1 MESDAAGAA
10 TATFALDPLM
20 DVAGHAARYAR
31 HGRVQVPHVLA
42 GDGALR
48 PQRWLAHEAPWML
61 VFNHGDQLYEL
72 DAAARAR
79 LSPQQAT
86 DLVRA
91 AHHSARRGF
100 QYLYE
105 NVRVPDARVERAA
118 TPGLLARFAD
128 FLNSPPFL
136 DVARRLVGRDDI
148 TFADAQATCYREGH
162 FLTTHDDAVPGKN
175 RVAAFVFNFT
185 AEWRAEW
192 GGQLQFVGEDGAVVE
207 GWVPRFNALNLLRVP
222 QPHLVGCVT
231 PLAGAQA
238 ARHSITGW
246 LRTGTPP

>member
-1 MESDAAGAA
+1 MEPEATGGA
-10 TATFALDPLM
+10 TATFALDPLL

-31 HGRVQVPHVLA
+31 CGRVQVPHVLA

-48 PQRWLAHEAPWML
+48 LQRWLAQEAPWTL

-72 DAAARAR
+72 DGAARAR
-79 LSPQQAT
+79 LTSQQAT

-91 AHHSARRGF
+91 AHNSARRGF

-105 NVRVPDARVERAA
+105 NVRVPDARAA
-118 TPGLLARFAD
+118 CAASPGLLARFAE
-128 FLNSPPFL
+128 FLNSEPFL
-136 DVARRLVGRDDI
+136 AVARRLVGRDDVS
-148 TFADAQATCYREGH
+148 FADAQATCYREGH

-175 RVAAFVFNFT
+175 RVAAFVFSFT
-185 AEWRAEW
+185 PEWRPEW
-192 GGQLQFVGEDGAVVE
+192 GGQLQFVGDDGVVVE

-231 PLAGAQA
+231 PLAGPQA
-238 ARHSITGW
+238 ARLSITGW
-246 LRTGTPP
+246 LRTGPVP